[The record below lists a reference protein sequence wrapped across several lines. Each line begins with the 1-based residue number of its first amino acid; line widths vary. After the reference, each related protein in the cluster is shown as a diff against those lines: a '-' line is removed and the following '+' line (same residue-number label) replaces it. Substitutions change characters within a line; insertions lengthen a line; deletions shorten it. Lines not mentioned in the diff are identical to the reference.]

1 MTAEQLRQQVEFLAR
16 AVKRL
21 ADALAQPK
29 NEFIRDSAIQR
40 FAFTFELTWKVL
52 KRYLA
57 VLGVEV
63 RSPRDAIRGA
73 FEQGLIPDDPVWLSM
88 IELRNLTSHTYDE
101 KVAERIFAELPAC
114 LQRLQSLV
122 AQLERAVARL

>member
-40 FAFTFELTWKVL
+40 FEFTFELTWKVL

-57 VLGVEV
+57 VLGVEA

-73 FEQGLIPDDPVWLSM
+73 FEQGLIPDDPAWLGM
-88 IELRNLTSHTYDE
+88 IELRNLTSYTYDE

-114 LQRLQSLV
+114 LQRLQALV

>member
-1 MTAEQLRQQVEFLAR
+1 MNAEQLRQQTENLAR

-21 ADALAQPK
+21 ADALDQPK

-40 FAFTFELTWKVL
+40 FEFTYELAWRVL

-57 VLGVEV
+57 AQGVEA
-63 RSPRDAIRGA
+63 RSPREAIRGA
-73 FEQGLIPDDPVWLSM
+73 FEAGLIPDDPSWLGM

-101 KVAERIFAELPAC
+101 KVAERIYAELPGMLKRFNA
-114 LQRLQSLV
+114 LL
-122 AQLERAVARL
+122 ARLRQAVPEL